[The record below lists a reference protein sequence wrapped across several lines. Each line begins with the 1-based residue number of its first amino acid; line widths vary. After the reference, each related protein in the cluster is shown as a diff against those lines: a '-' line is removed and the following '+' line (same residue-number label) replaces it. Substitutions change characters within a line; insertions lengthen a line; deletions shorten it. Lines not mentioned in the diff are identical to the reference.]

1 MIQFRSLLIV
11 LGVALVACAAPATL
25 SPTQSP
31 VTPTLPPAK
40 EHPPYPATVTAIAL
54 SSSAATCATTNA
66 APPDRF
72 RADDPAKWAAATGK
86 PKLIEFFAY
95 W

>member
-1 MIQFRSLLIV
+1 MRKLIV
-11 LGVALVACAAPATL
+11 LCVIGVLAACTAPATPP
-25 SPTQSP
+25 STPTQA
-31 VTPTLPPAK
+31 PPK
-40 EHPPYPATVTAIAL
+40 EHPPSPTTVTTTAS

-66 APPDRF
+66 APLDKF
-72 RADDPAKWAAATGK
+72 RADDPAKWAMATGK